1 MSFAVRAVSV
11 VLVFLGMIFKLRKI
25 YPLPVGEGRV
35 RVQDLTRLLLRL
47 RPIGLPEGEGTHSSS
62 VSVHNQNI
70 FSEIGLSLFNPPA
83 AVIQFRIRHSGLPV
97 CDIDQ
102 PAIQL
107 LS

>member
-1 MSFAVRAVSV
+1 M
-11 VLVFLGMIFKLRKI
+11 
-25 YPLPVGEGRV
+25 V
-35 RVQDLTRLLLRL
+35 RVSRLATLIRRASRAALKERAF
-47 RPIGLPEGEGTHSSS
+47 
-62 VSVHNQNI
+62 VHNQNI